1 MLHMSKLRLQQ
12 LRTLM
17 KAAQL
22 AGLEFTTDQCR
33 TNESLGGGAGG
44 QLTNQMVLELET
56 LKDDLA
62 LKFLTWGP

>member
-1 MLHMSKLRLQQ
+1 
-12 LRTLM
+12 M

-22 AGLEFTTDQCR
+22 AGLELTTDQCGM
-33 TNESLGGGAGG
+33 NESLGGGAGG
-44 QLTNQMVLELET
+44 QLTNQMVLELEA